1 MLFLTLCWFLPSGT
15 GLIGVYNWNVIYKT
29 ASRIPKISTHVI
41 FFKERSVM
49 VKTWINYIVMILYV
63 FVCVFAARMLYNEFS
78 MLYLKG
84 INYCRQIL
92 LQHNFCDWKDKKKRI
107 LWHKSL
113 HFRTLSCIFQY
124 KLLWTRVLLLLLTLQ
139 KYHCSIVK

>member
-15 GLIGVYNWNVIYKT
+15 GLIGVYIWNVIYKM

-92 LQHNFCDWKDKKKRI
+92 LQHNFCDWKDKKKEFCDI
-107 LWHKSL
+107 NHC
-113 HFRTLSCIFQY
+113 TLE
-124 KLLWTRVLLLLLTLQ
+124 L
-139 KYHCSIVK
+139 YHVFFNINYCELEYYYFC